1 MPSAATDG
9 RIWIPWLGQ
18 PDSAVASSMG
28 YLSKY
33 EHGTACCR
41 QNSWRATVL

>member
-9 RIWIPWLGQ
+9 LLWIPWPGQ
-18 PDSAVASSMG
+18 PDSTAASSMD

-33 EHGTACCR
+33 EHGTVYCR
-41 QNSWRATVL
+41 RSSWRATVL